1 MAFLETE
8 CSERAEKQWCD
19 EESDTH
25 HPKRPQLVPDL
36 MVDLV
41 AKINLLVSTLT

>member
-1 MAFLETE
+1 MAFFEIE
-8 CSERAEKQWCD
+8 CSERAEKRWCD

-36 MVDLV
+36 TVDV

>member
-1 MAFLETE
+1 MAFFETE

-25 HPKRPQLVPDL
+25 HPERPQLMPDL
-36 MVDLV
+36 KVDIV
-41 AKINLLVSTLT
+41 AKINLLVST